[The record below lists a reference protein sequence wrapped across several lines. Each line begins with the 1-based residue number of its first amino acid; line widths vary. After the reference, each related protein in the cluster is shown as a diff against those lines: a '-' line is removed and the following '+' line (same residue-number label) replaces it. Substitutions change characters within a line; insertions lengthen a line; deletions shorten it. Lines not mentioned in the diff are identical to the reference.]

1 MERTKHGLFVFPPK
15 KTLIWRRHC
24 SIDQSC
30 CSMTSKQF
38 LESSSGMKFVY
49 PSVRLANQKP
59 GAFVSVRY
67 TNQIAL
73 FPFVCCFC
81 FVHAFSFQGHTKIAL
96 LSLMVFDSR
105 IDTEVMDMNKRQ
117 TSPQTTFML
126 LYRAKKMRAKFTLFH
141 LLFPSK
147 SAVVT
152 QVKNQFSAT
161 NSKWITVQLNCV
173 HAS

>member
-1 MERTKHGLFVFPPK
+1 MFVICFISQWMERTKHGLFVFPPK

-24 SIDQSC
+24 LIDQSC

-81 FVHAFSFQGHTKIAL
+81 FVRAFSFQGHTKIAL
-96 LSLMVFDSR
+96 PFLGPTPRTFGSLFSFTEMCLSR
-105 IDTEVMDMNKRQ
+105 A
-117 TSPQTTFML
+117 TFHVCEK
-126 LYRAKKMRAKFTLFH
+126 AQKC
-141 LLFPSK
+141 
-147 SAVVT
+147 
-152 QVKNQFSAT
+152 NQ
-161 NSKWITVQLNCV
+161 I
-173 HAS
+173 

>member
-1 MERTKHGLFVFPPK
+1 MTLKNGFRKCYLFYQPMDGKNKTWTLRFPAK
-15 KTLIWRRHC
+15 ETLIWRRHC

-73 FPFVCCFC
+73 FPFVCRFC
-81 FVHAFSFQGHTKIAL
+81 FVRGFSFQGQTKIAL
-96 LSLMVFDSR
+96 PPATQATLG
-105 IDTEVMDMNKRQ
+105 TEESDR
-117 TSPQTTFML
+117 
-126 LYRAKKMRAKFTLFH
+126 
-141 LLFPSK
+141 
-147 SAVVT
+147 
-152 QVKNQFSAT
+152 
-161 NSKWITVQLNCV
+161 W
-173 HAS
+173 

>member
-1 MERTKHGLFVFPPK
+1 MFVICFISQWMERTKHGLFVFPPK

-81 FVHAFSFQGHTKIAL
+81 FVRAFSFQGHTKIAL
-96 LSLMVFDSR
+96 IFMVFTFFKRSLCQGVP
-105 IDTEVMDMNKRQ
+105 IDTLSMA
-117 TSPQTTFML
+117 F
-126 LYRAKKMRAKFTLFH
+126 
-141 LLFPSK
+141 
-147 SAVVT
+147 
-152 QVKNQFSAT
+152 
-161 NSKWITVQLNCV
+161 NSGL
-173 HAS
+173 